1 MVKTMELII
10 KENKLVIITKPK
22 TIRFDFLDKFD
33 LKHEID
39 LIIKY
44 NECLAGHKINTKISL

>member
-1 MVKTMELII
+1 MELII

-22 TIRFDFLDKFD
+22 TIRFDFLD

-44 NECLAGHKINTKISL
+44 NECLAGHKINTEISL